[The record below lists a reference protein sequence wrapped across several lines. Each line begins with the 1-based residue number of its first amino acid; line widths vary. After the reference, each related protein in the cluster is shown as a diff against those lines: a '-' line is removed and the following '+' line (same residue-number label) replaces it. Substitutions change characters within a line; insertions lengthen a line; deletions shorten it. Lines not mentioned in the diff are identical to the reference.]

1 MSGDEGIDDL
11 AGEPGVPEV
20 LTALAELAA
29 ETPPPAV
36 RSAVVASITR
46 RPRPEAVALPA
57 PTVYERRRDE
67 FAALLDELRP
77 ADWTA
82 TARPYQWTVHG
93 LVAHVAV
100 IEEYTARQFGLD
112 REPPDAGDDPATGDH
127 LAMGTADIEAMLS
140 QGPEVAVTRWKVAAE
155 RVAAHVG
162 SGRFDPEAPTPL
174 HGWPFSANATLIAR
188 SFELWTHTDDIRR
201 ATQRPL
207 TTPRAG
213 ELKTMSAT
221 SVGALPL
228 LLPLETAAPPTPTR
242 LVLTGPGGG
251 TYDLW
256 GPDHHRNLLVIDVV
270 DYCRVVAR
278 RAEPQLVTTASEGDG
293 ELLAALLRAAQAIAM

>member
-1 MSGDEGIDDL
+1 MSGEEHIDDL

-20 LTALAELAA
+20 LTALAELTAT
-29 ETPPPAV
+29 TPPPAI
-36 RSAVVASITR
+36 RSAVLASISG
-46 RPRPEAVALPA
+46 RPRAEAAALPA
-57 PTVYERRRDE
+57 PEVYQRRRDE
-67 FAALLDELRP
+67 FAALLDELGP

-93 LVAHVAV
+93 LVAHVTV

-112 REPPDAGDDPATGDH
+112 QEPPDAGDDPATADH
-127 LAMGTADIEAMLS
+127 LAMGAADIEALLAQS
-140 QGPEVAVTRWKVAAE
+140 PDIAVARWKAAAE

-162 SGRFDPEAPTPL
+162 SGQYDPEAPAPL
-174 HGWPFSANATLIAR
+174 HRWPFSANAALIAR

-201 ATQRPL
+201 AAQRPL
-207 TTPRAG
+207 TTPDPG
-213 ELKTMSAT
+213 ELKAMSAT

-228 LLPLETAAPPTPTR
+228 LLPLETGTPPTPTR
-242 LVLTGPGGG
+242 VVLTGTGGG

-256 GPDHHRNLLVIDVV
+256 GPDPHRNLLVLDVV

-278 RAEPQLVTTASEGDG
+278 RAEPRMVTTASEGDG
-293 ELLAALLRAAQAIAM
+293 ELLAALLRACQAIAM